1 MNVSALGTIGL
12 DVKDVD
18 RWTRFATKILGAA
31 AGERTAAGS
40 QLLRLDE
47 RGHRIALVPGRRDD
61 LAYLGWEVAG
71 EPELRAVTERLEA
84 AGVNVGR
91 ADAEFRAERGVAQ
104 LVFCTDSNG
113 IRNEI
118 SYGAQPTLAPFSSPR
133 GIPGFVTGDQGVG
146 HVVLSV
152 EDASAAMT
160 FYRDLLGLRVSDFID
175 FEREPGIGV
184 HMTFLHCNER
194 HHSLAFVE
202 RPGAARRLSHLM
214 LEMRSIDDVGAT
226 FSLCEREGVPI
237 AMSLGRHTN
246 DEMFSFYLIT
256 PSGFN
261 IEIGFGG
268 KSIDDEGWEVRTYDA
283 ASVWGHRRQAPAQP
297 PLSTSQPEGLLR

>member
-1 MNVSALGTIGL
+1 MSVNALGTIGL
-12 DVKDVD
+12 DVQDVD
-18 RWTRFATKILGAA
+18 GWTRFATEILGAA
-31 AGERTAAGS
+31 VGERPAGGARW
-40 QLLRLDE
+40 LRLDE
-47 RGHRIALVPGRRDD
+47 RAYRIALVPGERDD

-71 EPELRAVTERLEA
+71 ESEFRAVIQRLEA
-84 AGVNVGR
+84 AGIAAHR
-91 ADAEFRAERGVAQ
+91 ADDRLRAERGVAH
-104 LVFCTDSNG
+104 LVFCIDSNG

-118 SYGAQPTLAPFSSPR
+118 SYGAQAAPAPFSSPR

-152 EDASAAMT
+152 DDAAAAMT
-160 FYRDLLGLRVSDFID
+160 FYRDVLGLRVSDFID

-202 RPGAARRLSHLM
+202 RPGALRRLSHLM
-214 LEMRSIDDVGAT
+214 LEMRSIDDVGTT
-226 FSLCEREGVPI
+226 FSLCEHENVPI

-246 DEMFSFYLIT
+246 DEMFSFYLVS

-261 IEIGFGG
+261 IEIGYGG
-268 KSIDDEGWEVRTYDA
+268 RSIDDECWEVRTYDA
-283 ASVWGHRRQAPAQP
+283 TSVWGHRRAGAARPA
-297 PLSTSQPEGLLR
+297 LSTPEPEGLLR

>member
-1 MNVSALGTIGL
+1 MSVNALGTIGL
-12 DVKDVD
+12 DVQDVD
-18 RWTRFATKILGAA
+18 GWTSFAAEIIGTEVS
-31 AGERTAAGS
+31 ERTAGGS

-47 RGHRIALVPGRRDD
+47 RRQRIALVAGRRDD

-71 EPELRAVTERLEA
+71 EPELRAVMQRLESAGFA
-84 AGVNVGR
+84 ARR
-91 ADAEFRAERGVAQ
+91 ADAELLAERGVAQ

-118 SYGAQPTLAPFSSPR
+118 SYGAQAARSPFASPR
-133 GIPGFVTGDQGVG
+133 GISGFVTGDQGVG

-152 EDASAAMT
+152 DDAAAALT
-160 FYRDLLGLRVSDFID
+160 FYRDVLGLRVSDFID

-202 RPGAARRLSHLM
+202 RRGAPRRLSHLM
-214 LEMRSIDDVGAT
+214 LEMRSIDDVGTT

-246 DEMFSFYLIT
+246 DEMFSFYLVS

-261 IEIGFGG
+261 VEIGYGG
-268 KSIDDEGWEVRTYDA
+268 RSIDDERWEVRTYHA
-283 ASVWGHRRQAPAQP
+283 TSVWGHRRAETERPA
-297 PLSTSQPEGLLR
+297 LSTPQPEGLLR

>member
-1 MNVSALGTIGL
+1 MSVDAIGTIGL
-12 DVKDVD
+12 DVQDVE
-18 RWTRFATKILGAA
+18 RWTRFAAEILGAA
-31 AGERTAAGS
+31 VGERTGGGS

-47 RGHRIALVPGRRDD
+47 RGHRIALLPGRRDD

-71 EPELRAVTERLEA
+71 ETELRAVMRRLEA
-84 AGVNVGR
+84 AGVTVGR
-91 ADAEFRAERGVAQ
+91 ADAELRAERGVAQ

-118 SYGAQPTLAPFSSPR
+118 SYGAQPASAPFSSPR

-152 EDASAAMT
+152 DDASAAMT

-175 FEREPGIGV
+175 FEREPGVDV

-246 DEMFSFYLIT
+246 DEMFSFYLVT

-268 KSIDDEGWEVRTYDA
+268 KSIDDERWEVRTYDA
-283 ASVWGHRRQAPAQP
+283 ASVWGHRRPVLAQP

>member
-1 MNVSALGTIGL
+1 MSVNALGTIGL
-12 DVKDVD
+12 DVQDVD
-18 RWTRFATKILGAA
+18 RWTRFAAEILGAA
-31 AGERTAAGS
+31 VGERTAGGS

-71 EPELRAVTERLEA
+71 EPELRAVMQRLEA
-84 AGVNVGR
+84 AGVTVGR
-91 ADAEFRAERGVAQ
+91 ADAELRAERGVAQ

-118 SYGAQPTLAPFSSPR
+118 SYGAQPAPAPFSSPR

-152 EDASAAMT
+152 DDASAAMT
-160 FYRDLLGLRVSDFID
+160 FYHDLLGLRVSDFID
-175 FEREPGIGV
+175 FEREPGVGV
-184 HMTFLHCNER
+184 HMTFMHCNER

-214 LEMRSIDDVGAT
+214 LEMRSIDDVGKT
-226 FSLCEREGVPI
+226 FTLCEREGVPI
-237 AMSLGRHTN
+237 AMALGRHTN
-246 DEMFSFYLIT
+246 DEMFSFYLVS

-268 KSIDDEGWEVRTYDA
+268 KSIDNEHWEVRTYDA
-283 ASVWGHRRQAPAQP
+283 ASVWGHRRQTTPVQPIFAQQ
-297 PLSTSQPEGLLR
+297 SEGLLR